1 MESTKAKGLVLFSRD
16 YQESD
21 KLLTILT
28 LEHGK
33 ITVKAKSVRTAKS
46 KLKMYAQSFCF
57 ADFELTK
64 KSDMYILTGVNAI
77 DSFFGIVSNIDKF
90 ESGFKIL
97 ECVDKVCRAGE
108 RYVELFVETLKAL
121 KTLCYTEINPDLVV
135 IKYLTDLLS
144 YEGFRLNLDRCSAC
158 KSKFVGKIYL
168 NMEQGELVCSNCK
181 TTDCIEIAPAVYNSI
196 RIVSN
201 SDYELLGNI
210 KLKQPIIQQA
220 LNLLVKNFENK
231 FSCRLKSTKL

>member
-1 MESTKAKGLVLFSRD
+1 MESTKAKGIVLFSRD

-28 LEHGK
+28 LEYGK

-46 KLKMYAQSFCF
+46 KLKMYTQSFCF
-57 ADFELTK
+57 ADFEFTK
-64 KSDMYILTGVNAI
+64 KADMYLLTGANGI
-77 DSFFGIVSNIDKF
+77 DSFFGIVSSIDKF

-108 RYVELFVETLKAL
+108 KYVQLFVETLKAL
-121 KTLCYTEINPDLVV
+121 KTLCYTDIDPNLIV
-135 IKYLTDLLS
+135 IKYMTDLLS
-144 YEGFRLNLDRCSAC
+144 YEGFKLNLDRCSQC
-158 KSKFVGKIYL
+158 KSKFMGKIYL
-168 NMEQGELVCSNCK
+168 NLNQGEFVCSTCR
-181 TTDCIEIAPAVYNSI
+181 TPDCIEVAPAVYNSI

-210 KLKQPIIQQA
+210 KLKLPIVDQA
-220 LNLLVKNFENK
+220 IKLLVKNFENK
-231 FSCRLKSTKL
+231 FSCKLKSTSL